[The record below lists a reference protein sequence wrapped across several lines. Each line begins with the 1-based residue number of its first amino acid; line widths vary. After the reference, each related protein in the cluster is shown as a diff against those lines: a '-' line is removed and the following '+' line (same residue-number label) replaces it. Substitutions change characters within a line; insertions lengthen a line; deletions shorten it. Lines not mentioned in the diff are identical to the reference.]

1 MKKLTVYITIL
12 NLLLITASPLA
23 IAEESLES
31 LSLKV
36 IPVAKNKAG
45 NEKDGKS
52 TDDKLKK
59 IIDGTTSASKLRAI
73 RSHAG
78 AKENETKLTVFLG
91 LFAIAIIVFFLRVLG
106 NKK

>member
-1 MKKLTVYITIL
+1 MKKRTVCITAL

-23 IAEESLES
+23 IAEESLQP

-36 IPVAKNKAG
+36 VPAANSKAG
-45 NEKDGKS
+45 KS
-52 TDDKLKK
+52 SDFKK
-59 IIDGTTSASKLRAI
+59 KTIDGTTSASKLRAI

-78 AKENETKLTVFLG
+78 AKENETKLIVFLG

-106 NKK
+106 SRK

>member
-1 MKKLTVYITIL
+1 MKKLTVCITAL

-23 IAEESLES
+23 IAEESLQP

-36 IPVAKNKAG
+36 VPAANSKAG
-45 NEKDGKS
+45 KS
-52 TDDKLKK
+52 SDFKQKK
-59 IIDGTTSASKLRAI
+59 TIDGTTSASKLRAI

-106 NKK
+106 SRK